1 MLIYLANISHWKGL
15 IVIFFILNHKHV
27 VVFQKCSRDFFGGGG
42 AGLKHTKILLN
53 VNIRLETG
61 LPLTVEKTDI
71 SSL

>member
-1 MLIYLANISHWKGL
+1 MSLFFKSVPA
-15 IVIFFILNHKHV
+15 IFF
-27 VVFQKCSRDFFGGGG
+27 GGG